1 MDDNKG
7 LIFHTIH
14 GSFVDGHGV
23 RTTIFLK
30 GCPLRCVWCCNPEGQ
45 QAYPEIKFTVSKC
58 TGCGRCI
65 DTCPVHAL
73 QYDSNEQNKKVI
85 LDRQLCD
92 NCGKCV
98 DVCYEGALEIF
109 GKYYTLEEIYNE
121 SKRDEQYYR
130 SSGGGVTIGGGE
142 PTFKPVFTYALM
154 KKLQESGVHVAIDSC
169 GYTKSEEGLRILK
182 EADLLLYDIKGINGE
197 KHYKNTGVNN
207 ETIISNL
214 KMLDSLGKE
223 IIIRLPL
230 IPGYNDSQEDL
241 TAAAALLSS
250 LKSVIRVD
258 LLAYHEF
265 GRIKHEQLGREY
277 KLKGVKTLSDERLQQ
292 IKEFFESYGLDVQL
306 GG

>member
-1 MDDNKG
+1 MDDKG

-45 QAYPEIKFTVSKC
+45 QAYPEIKFTSSKC
-58 TGCGRCI
+58 SGCGRCI
-65 DTCPVHAL
+65 DICPTQAL
-73 QYDSNEQNKKVI
+73 RYDSEGQNKKI
-85 LDRQLCD
+85 LLDRQLCN

-98 DVCYEGALEIF
+98 DVCYEGALDIF
-109 GKYYTLEEIYNE
+109 GKYYTLDEIHNE
-121 SKRDEQYYR
+121 AKRDEQYYR

-142 PTFKPVFTYALM
+142 PTFQPGFTYALM
-154 KKLQESGVHVAIDSC
+154 KKLQENGIHVAIDTC

-182 EADLLLYDIKGINGE
+182 EADLLLFDIKGINAE
-197 KHYKNTGVNN
+197 EHLKNTGVNN

-214 KMLDSLGKE
+214 KMLDSMGKE

-230 IPGYNDSQEDL
+230 IPGYNDSQDDL
-241 TAAAALLSS
+241 KAIAELLSS

-277 KLKGVKTLSDERLQQ
+277 KLQGIKTISDERLQQ
-292 IKEFFESYGLDVQL
+292 IKEYFESYRLNVQL